1 MGAVDRPSLL
11 ELIKQCSFR
20 AASLSQKENAMTVNN
35 TNMVKRMAN
44 IEKLLKDQFESH
56 ENHHGEKYWRAEFD
70 SVEDLEYFFVEQ
82 ILYIKGYSSKAIGT
96 VLLVFEKH
104 YG

>member
-1 MGAVDRPSLL
+1 MA
-11 ELIKQCSFR
+11 I
-20 AASLSQKENAMTVNN
+20 NH
-35 TNMVKRMAN
+35 TNMVERMAN
-44 IEKLLKDQFESH
+44 IEKVLKDQFESH
-56 ENHHGEKYWRAEFD
+56 ENHHEEKYWRLEFND
-70 SVEDLEYFFVEQ
+70 IASLEHFFVNE

>member
-1 MGAVDRPSLL
+1 MAV
-11 ELIKQCSFR
+11 
-20 AASLSQKENAMTVNN
+20 NH
-35 TNMVKRMAN
+35 TNMVDRMTSAENYLYAHFDRCKN
-44 IEKLLKDQFESH
+44 I
-56 ENHHGEKYWRAEFD
+56 HGEKYWRTEFD
-70 SVEDLEYFFVEQ
+70 SVEDLESFFVEQ

>member
-1 MGAVDRPSLL
+1 MA
-11 ELIKQCSFR
+11 
-20 AASLSQKENAMTVNN
+20 VNN
-35 TNMVKRMAN
+35 TLMVERMHYL
-44 IEKLLKDQFESH
+44 ELVLKSKFQKDLFTIH
-56 ENHHGEKYWRAEFD
+56 ENQHGEKYWRADFD
-70 SVEDLEYFFVEQ
+70 SVEELEKFFVDR

>member
-1 MGAVDRPSLL
+1 MAV
-11 ELIKQCSFR
+11 
-20 AASLSQKENAMTVNN
+20 NH
-35 TNMVKRMAN
+35 TNMVDRMAS
-44 IEKLLKDQFESH
+44 IEEHLFAYFDSC
-56 ENHHGEKYWRAEFD
+56 ENYHGEKYWRKEFD
-70 SVEDLEYFFVEQ
+70 SVEDLESFFVAH

>member
-1 MGAVDRPSLL
+1 
-11 ELIKQCSFR
+11 
-20 AASLSQKENAMTVNN
+20 MTVNN
-35 TNMVKRMAN
+35 TNMVNRMAN
-44 IEKLLKDQFESH
+44 IEKVLEDQFESH
-56 ENHHGEKYWRAEFD
+56 ENHHGEKYWRFEFD
-70 SVEDLEYFFVEQ
+70 DIASLEYFFVEQ

>member
-1 MGAVDRPSLL
+1 MA
-11 ELIKQCSFR
+11 
-20 AASLSQKENAMTVNN
+20 VNN

-44 IEKLLKDQFESH
+44 IEKLLVDLDIFESH

-70 SVEDLEYFFVEQ
+70 TVEDLEYFFVEQ

>member
-1 MGAVDRPSLL
+1 MA
-11 ELIKQCSFR
+11 
-20 AASLSQKENAMTVNN
+20 VNN

-44 IEKLLKDQFESH
+44 IEKVLKDQFESH
-56 ENHHGEKYWRAEFD
+56 ENHHGEKYWRFEFD
-70 SVEDLEYFFVEQ
+70 DIESLEYFFVEQ

>member
-1 MGAVDRPSLL
+1 
-11 ELIKQCSFR
+11 
-20 AASLSQKENAMTVNN
+20 MTVNN
-35 TNMVKRMAN
+35 TNMVKRMAS
-44 IEKLLKDQFESH
+44 IEEHLNSYFVSFENYHS
-56 ENHHGEKYWRAEFD
+56 EKYWRKEFD
-70 SVEDLEYFFVEQ
+70 SVEDLESFFVDH